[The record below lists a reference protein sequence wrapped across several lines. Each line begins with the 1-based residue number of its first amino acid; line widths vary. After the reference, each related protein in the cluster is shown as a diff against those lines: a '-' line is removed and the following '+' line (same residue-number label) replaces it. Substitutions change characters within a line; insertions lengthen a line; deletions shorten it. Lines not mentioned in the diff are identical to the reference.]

1 MNKERFDNGAKGQYP
16 TSDQLEIERRWRLL
30 MEEEELRLR
39 IEGELNVL
47 RSTSTGGATGASTPT
62 TTTTSTTT
70 TTTLAPTTT
79 TTSTTTTTTAAPTTS
94 TTTTTTIAPTT
105 TSTTTSTSTTS
116 TSTTTTTTA
125 APVPVPEPLLYY
137 NPANPTSYPGSGT
150 GVNDLTA
157 NKINGSLN
165 NIQFNS
171 PAFSYNGTSSTL
183 MIPDNPLLEPG
194 AGDWTVEIWVNYA
207 AISGSS
213 RILVGK
219 TDGVNAADWGYGLRT
234 GSNGGTYMEV
244 GNGTT
249 SITSPSYTVTTGT
262 WYQVV
267 GVWTNIASNSIAL
280 YINGVIQG
288 SNSHSF
294 ASIKNT
300 TGNLYLG
307 SFNGGESSQWF
318 NGQMGVFRLYNSA
331 LTAPQVLQTYNNT
344 VSIYS

>member
-1 MNKERFDNGAKGQYP
+1 MNRERFDNGAKGQYP
-16 TSDQLEIERRWRLL
+16 TSDQQEIERRWRLL

-79 TTSTTTTTTAAPTTS
+79 TTSTTTTTTIAPTTS
-94 TTTTTTIAPTT
+94 TTTTTTIAP
-105 TSTTTSTSTTS
+105 TTTSTSTTS

-137 NPANPTSYPGSGT
+137 NPANPSSYSGSGI
-150 GVNDLTA
+150 GVNDLTP
-157 NKINGSLN
+157 NKLNGTLS
-165 NIQFNS
+165 NITYTSPSFN
-171 PAFSYNGTSSTL
+171 YNGTSSSLT
-183 MIPDNPLLEPG
+183 IPDNPLLEPG
-194 AGDWTVEIWVNYA
+194 AGDWTVEIWINHAVIA
-207 AISGSS
+207 GSS

-219 TDGVNAADWGYGLRT
+219 TDGVLAADWGYGLRT
-234 GSNGGTYMEV
+234 AANGNTYFEV

-249 SITSPSYTVTTGT
+249 SVTSPTYTVTTGT

-267 GVWTNIASNSIAL
+267 GVWSNVSSNFISL
-280 YINGVIQG
+280 YINGAIQG
-288 SNSHSF
+288 SNMHSF

-300 TGNLYLG
+300 TNNLYLG
-307 SFNGGESSQWF
+307 TFNGGESSQWF

-331 LTAPQVLQTYNNT
+331 LTAPQVLQTYNDT

>member
-16 TSDQLEIERRWRLL
+16 TSNQREIERRWRLL

-47 RSTSTGGATGASTPT
+47 RSTSTGGATGSSTPT

-79 TTSTTTTTTAAPTTS
+79 TTSTTTTTTIAPTTS
-94 TTTTTTIAPTT
+94 TTTTTTAAPTT
-105 TSTTTSTSTTS
+105 TTSTTSTTS

-125 APVPVPEPLLYY
+125 TPVPEPLLYY

-150 GVNDLTA
+150 GVTDLTD
-157 NKINGSLN
+157 NKINGVLN
-165 NIQFNS
+165 NVQFNS
-171 PAFSYNGTSSTL
+171 PSFNYNGTSSTIA
-183 MIPDNPLLEPG
+183 IPDNPLLEPG
-194 AGDWTVEIWVNYA
+194 SGDWTVEIWVNYA

-219 TDGVNAADWGYGLRT
+219 TDGGLAADWGYGLRT
-234 GSNGGTYMEV
+234 NSAGSTYFEV

-249 SITSPSYTVTTGT
+249 SVTSPSYTVTTGT

-267 GVWTNIASNSIAL
+267 GVWSNVASNFIGL
-280 YINGVIQG
+280 YINGASQG

-307 SFNGGESSQWF
+307 SFNAGEFPQWF
-318 NGQMGVFRLYNSA
+318 NGQMGVFRMYTSA
-331 LTAPQVLQTYNNT
+331 LTAPQVLQTYNDT
-344 VSIYS
+344 VSIYA